1 MIMIP
6 ISIAYFILGFV
17 SCFVLIIIFAVIGAN
32 KEAKRK
38 KEFYDKF
45 VKNLVDDINSDKV
58 E

>member
-1 MIMIP
+1 MIP